1 MIIVLTAYPDM
12 KKAEEAAERIVE
24 KELAACVSIIKSER
38 SIYKWNGKVERAGE
52 HVLIIKTT
60 KKAYP
65 HLEALIK
72 KGHPYELPEIIY
84 FSVEGGSKDYL
95 SWVDSSV
102 LSRLLSVPLDLRLTR
117 RAGEPPKEE
126 TRARKPSTLS

>member
-12 KKAEEAAERIVE
+12 KRAEEAAERIVE
-24 KELAACVSIIKSER
+24 RELAACVSIIKTER
-38 SIYKWNGKVERAGE
+38 SIYRWKGKTERAGE
-52 HVLIIKTT
+52 YTLIIKTT

-65 HLEALIK
+65 QLEALIK
-72 KGHPYELPEIIY
+72 QGHPYELPEVIY
-84 FSVEGGSKDYL
+84 FGVEGGSKDYL

-102 LSRLLSVPLDLRLTR
+102 LSKLLSVPLDLRLTR